1 MPCAVLPCTRRVRLT
16 VLSQPPLLCSC
27 PTCLYFA
34 KTSSNLRNGLMCV
47 SCSKCVVS
55 IASHGSLTPSPQV
68 IAASR
73 RLICDI
79 SEEEK
84 RRELKDIA
92 DVYVCNPQRQNHLQ
106 ALNDAACLRYG
117 QNNFEEFM
125 EDPKCRYRSAACAR
139 ASITDACA
147 ARAGSLRRNDAAAA
161 SWNGIAA
168 G

>member
-1 MPCAVLPCTRRVRLT
+1 M
-16 VLSQPPLLCSC
+16 
-27 PTCLYFA
+27 
-34 KTSSNLRNGLMCV
+34 
-47 SCSKCVVS
+47 VS
-55 IASHGSLTPSPQV
+55 IASHVSLTPSPQV

-92 DVYVCNPQRQNHLQ
+92 DVYVCNPQRQNRLQ

-147 ARAGSLRRNDAAAA
+147 ARAGSLRRSDAAAA